1 VTEERTTVQI
11 AGDFTVQ
18 TAAENKAV
26 LVSALGS
33 GQAVDV
39 DRGNVA
45 EIDTAGI
52 QLLLLA
58 KREAAELAVNLRL
71 VSVPRSVLEILE
83 IVGLDAY
90 LEAIATDASGVSQV
104 ATERTP

>member
-1 VTEERTTVQI
+1 MREERTTVQI
-11 AGDFTVQ
+11 SGDFTVQ

-39 DRGNVA
+39 DLGNVA

-58 KREAAELAVNLRL
+58 KREAAELAVSLRL
-71 VSVPRSVLEILE
+71 VSVPRSVVEILE

-90 LEAIATDASGVSQV
+90 LEAIATDASGVPPLT
-104 ATERTP
+104 TERTP

>member
-1 VTEERTTVQI
+1 MSEDRTTVQI

-33 GQAVDV
+33 GRAVDV
-39 DRGNVA
+39 DLADVV

-58 KREAAELAVNLRL
+58 KREAAELAVSLRL
-71 VSVPRSVLEILE
+71 VSVPRSVAETLE
-83 IVGLDAY
+83 IVGLDAH
-90 LEAIATDASGVSQV
+90 LEAIATDASDLSPL